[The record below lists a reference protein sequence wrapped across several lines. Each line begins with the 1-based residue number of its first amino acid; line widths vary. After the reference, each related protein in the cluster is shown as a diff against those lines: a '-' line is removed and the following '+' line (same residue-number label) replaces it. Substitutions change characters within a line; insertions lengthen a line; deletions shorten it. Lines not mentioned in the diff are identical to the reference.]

1 MSRRASFG
9 LVVELDAKA
18 IEAVNARLRTL
29 GGEGATRAMRN
40 GFRRWTKV
48 AQKAVEAAAPFG
60 RTSSVETVRGAERPN
75 VHLKFAVATKV
86 KGYSKGQV
94 VWAGV
99 GIKEIAGSYLTPHW
113 YLRWVEFGH
122 DIKRRSTD
130 EERRMLLARGESAKL
145 AKFRTI
151 GKVKGSFFLTKTLKV
166 VEPLAVPMLEEAI
179 EREVSRG

>member
-86 KGYSKGQV
+86 KG
-94 VWAGV
+94 
-99 GIKEIAGSYLTPHW
+99 
-113 YLRWVEFGH
+113 
-122 DIKRRSTD
+122 
-130 EERRMLLARGESAKL
+130 
-145 AKFRTI
+145 
-151 GKVKGSFFLTKTLKV
+151 SFFLTKTLKV